1 MMEKLVMIKEQL
13 VLSEPGRIE
22 GNGGTLQGIIPTA
35 HCREYSLSNSR
46 RCEAPNVRAMRLAL
60 ACHGN

>member
-22 GNGGTLQGIIPTA
+22 GNGGGIAGNYP
-35 HCREYSLSNSR
+35 H
-46 RCEAPNVRAMRLAL
+46 RAL
-60 ACHGN
+60 